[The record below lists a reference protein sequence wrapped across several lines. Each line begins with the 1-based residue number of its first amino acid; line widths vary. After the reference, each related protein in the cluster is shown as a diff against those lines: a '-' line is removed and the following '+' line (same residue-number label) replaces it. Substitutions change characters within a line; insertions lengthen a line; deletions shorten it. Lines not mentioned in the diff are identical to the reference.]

1 MPALLEIEHL
11 SVSLDTPKGKVQAAR
26 DVSLTLRAGETLAL
40 VGESGCGKSMLCKAV
55 LRLLPGNAA
64 VDGGRI
70 LVDGREITK
79 LSEREMVKLR
89 GSLASMLFQE
99 PMTSLNPSLTV
110 GAQISEA
117 VRIHHRELSKK
128 EAQQRAVELME
139 LVGID
144 QARERCELYPGHFS
158 GGMRQRAVLAMALA
172 GEPRLLLADEPTT
185 ALDVTIQAQI
195 LDLLGELQKSLGM
208 GMLLVSHDLGV
219 VAQAADRAAIMYAGK
234 IVEIGTAEE
243 IFSDPRHPYTQGLLR
258 SLPAHARGQGRL
270 YAIPGMPPSLIEPP
284 KGDAF
289 ACRNELALAI
299 DYEEQPPMFSVTETH
314 SAATWLLDARAPSL
328 PHPAETPAKST
339 APPPVGEP
347 ILEVQGLSH
356 RFRLAKKSILRAVD
370 GVSFQVRRGEIFG
383 LIGESG
389 SGKSTIVRCVMGI
402 LRPSEGRI
410 LYEGMDAQEAK
421 SRSQQARLQRERQ
434 LIFQD
439 ATASLNQ
446 RMRVEDIITEPL
458 RIHKTTPPRGSLQAE
473 AAFRL
478 QEAGLDESY
487 LNRYPPELSGGQR
500 QRVAIARALVMEPRL
515 LVADEPIA
523 SLDVSI
529 QAQTVNLFR
538 KLREDHG
545 CAILFIAHD
554 LAMVEFLCDRVG
566 VLYQGR
572 LVEQGPA
579 SALFARPLHPY
590 TQALLSASPLPD
602 PAKERARP
610 RFDFN
615 SLSFEA
621 AGKLIQEEPGHFVLR
636 KERRA

>member
-208 GMLLVSHDLGV
+208 GMLLVSHD
-219 VAQAADRAAIMYAGK
+219 
-234 IVEIGTAEE
+234 
-243 IFSDPRHPYTQGLLR
+243 
-258 SLPAHARGQGRL
+258 
-270 YAIPGMPPSLIEPP
+270 
-284 KGDAF
+284 
-289 ACRNELALAI
+289 
-299 DYEEQPPMFSVTETH
+299 
-314 SAATWLLDARAPSL
+314 
-328 PHPAETPAKST
+328 
-339 APPPVGEP
+339 
-347 ILEVQGLSH
+347 
-356 RFRLAKKSILRAVD
+356 
-370 GVSFQVRRGEIFG
+370 
-383 LIGESG
+383 
-389 SGKSTIVRCVMGI
+389 
-402 LRPSEGRI
+402 
-410 LYEGMDAQEAK
+410 
-421 SRSQQARLQRERQ
+421 
-434 LIFQD
+434 
-439 ATASLNQ
+439 
-446 RMRVEDIITEPL
+446 
-458 RIHKTTPPRGSLQAE
+458 
-473 AAFRL
+473 
-478 QEAGLDESY
+478 
-487 LNRYPPELSGGQR
+487 
-500 QRVAIARALVMEPRL
+500 
-515 LVADEPIA
+515 
-523 SLDVSI
+523 
-529 QAQTVNLFR
+529 
-538 KLREDHG
+538 
-545 CAILFIAHD
+545 
-554 LAMVEFLCDRVG
+554 
-566 VLYQGR
+566 
-572 LVEQGPA
+572 
-579 SALFARPLHPY
+579 
-590 TQALLSASPLPD
+590 
-602 PAKERARP
+602 
-610 RFDFN
+610 
-615 SLSFEA
+615 
-621 AGKLIQEEPGHFVLR
+621 
-636 KERRA
+636 